1 MSEDDVI
8 IHYTGLRMRVVGAGS
23 LQMEMHSQDSVYT
36 QTLAPFTMQATTNI
50 RPTRLMNF
58 QHQKAA
64 LKGYTTAINERFHI
78 NKINIFAKAVFDSY
92 PG

>member
-8 IHYTGLRMRVVGAGS
+8 IHYTGVRMRVVGSGS
-23 LQMEMHSQDSVYT
+23 LQMRMISQDDVYT
-36 QTLAPFTMQATTNI
+36 QTLVPFTMQATTNI

-64 LKGYTTAINERFHI
+64 LEGKTTSINERFHI
-78 NKINIFAKAVFDSY
+78 NKIIIFAKAVFDSY

>member
-8 IHYTGLRMRVVGAGS
+8 IHYTAVRMRVTGSGS
-23 LQMEMHSQDSVYT
+23 LRMTMYSQDDIFSQPLT
-36 QTLAPFTMQATTNI
+36 PITMSATTNI

-58 QHQKAA
+58 QHQRAMLEGK
-64 LKGYTTAINERFHI
+64 TTAIDETFRI
-78 NKINIFAKAVFDSY
+78 NKIIIFAKAVFAEY

>member
-1 MSEDDVI
+1 MTMKSQDDVF
-8 IHYTGLRMRVVGAGS
+8 
-23 LQMEMHSQDSVYT
+23 T
-36 QTLAPFTMQATTNI
+36 QTLVPFTMSATTNI

-64 LKGYTTAINERFHI
+64 LECKTTAINERFEI
-78 NKINIFAKAVFDSY
+78 NKIIIFAKNVFSEY